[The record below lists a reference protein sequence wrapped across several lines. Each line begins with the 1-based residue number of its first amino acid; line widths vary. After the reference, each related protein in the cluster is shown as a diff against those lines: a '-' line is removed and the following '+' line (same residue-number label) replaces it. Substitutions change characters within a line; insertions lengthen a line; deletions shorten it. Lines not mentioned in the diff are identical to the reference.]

1 MAKEIP
7 ISQDARFIVGIDLGT
22 TNSALAYIDLQ
33 AEAGDRRRIQV
44 FEITQLTGPGEVSR
58 LPVLPSFLY
67 LPGRFDI
74 PAEAIG
80 LPWARPSDRFVGA
93 FARDHGAKVP
103 ARLVSSAK
111 SWLCHGRVDREA
123 PILPPAAGEDI
134 PRVSPVAAT
143 AAYLDHLR
151 QAWNH
156 HWGQDEDL
164 YLEHQN
170 LIITV
175 PASFDE
181 VARDLTAKAAA
192 MAGLPGAVL
201 LEEPLAAFYSW
212 LSDHEESWANLV
224 SPGELVVVCDV
235 GGGTTDFTLITL
247 RQAEGGPRF
256 ERIAVGDHLILG
268 GDNIDIALARAV
280 LASLGRSPASVP
292 MDQYRSLCHQCR
304 QAKERLLDGAAESCR
319 ITVAGSGSRLIAGTL
334 SAELTREAVVNIV
347 MAQFLPVSGRSP
359 AEPVDIEGLHG
370 LPFAENQAITGHLTE
385 FLQRHRADAERFLH
399 RPDPRPDLI
408 LFNGGSLKSR
418 LVQERMR
425 QVLAEQFGPAEGPR
439 VLENPLPDLAV
450 AVGAAYYGWVKSG
463 RGVRVGSGSPRAYYL
478 GVAGATPEGEGAAG
492 QAVCLVERG
501 LEEGS
506 RIALDAHR
514 FEMVANRPV
523 RFDLFASSFRS
534 GDRCGDLVSVDETLS
549 RLAPLETVI
558 AFGRGDEARRLP
570 VQVEAAYSETG
581 TLSLWCASR
590 VSDHRWQLRFQL
602 RGAAAAAEVPV
613 DTALDTRI
621 LDVAARTVRDGFA
634 GDDSRQVGELAKV
647 LTEAVEIPREDWP
660 LGLLRTVV
668 DALLGVA
675 QRRRATPVHE
685 AAWLN
690 LVGYCLRP
698 GFGDGAD
705 PHRLRQLWRIYLQ
718 GLQFSGKPQV
728 RSEWWVLWRR
738 VAGGLNAGQ
747 QRQFLQDIAAPL
759 ARERAGSAVHTE
771 MWMALASMERL
782 LVKDK
787 AKWGRRLLEILTPR
801 KPVPQLLWALG
812 RLGARELLYGSVD
825 RVIPAG
831 EAEAWIRR
839 LTRQTW
845 RTPKPVAAAVVQLA
859 RRTGDRTRDLDAE
872 SVDGV
877 LRWLAA
883 NGGTERQVKM
893 VREVVDLAPVEQGAV
908 FGEALPLGLVL
919 TKG

>member
-1 MAKEIP
+1 M
-7 ISQDARFIVGIDLGT
+7 SQDARFIVGIDLGT

-33 AEAGDRRRIQV
+33 AEAEDRRRIQIFDV
-44 FEITQLTGPGEVSR
+44 TQLTGPGEVSR

-67 LPGRFDI
+67 LPGRYDI
-74 PAEAIG
+74 APEAIG
-80 LPWARPSDRFVGA
+80 LPWARANDRFVGA

-103 ARLVSSAK
+103 ARLVNSAK

-123 PILPPAAGEDI
+123 PILPRAAGDDI
-134 PRVSPVAAT
+134 PKVSPVTAT
-143 AAYLDHLR
+143 AAYLEHLR
-151 QAWNH
+151 RAWNH

-164 YLEHQN
+164 YLEHQQ
-170 LIITV
+170 LVITV

-181 VARDLTAKAAA
+181 VARDLTAKAATL
-192 MAGLPGAVL
+192 AGLPDAVL

-212 LSDHEESWANLV
+212 LSDHEESWPSQV

-247 RQAEGGPRF
+247 RPAEGGPRF

-268 GDNIDIALARAV
+268 GDNVDIALARSI
-280 LASLGRSPASVP
+280 LAGMGRSPASVP
-292 MDQYRSLCHQCR
+292 MDQYKSLCHQCR

-319 ITVAGSGSRLIAGTL
+319 ITVAGSGSRLIAATL
-334 SAELTREAVVNIV
+334 SAELTRQAVVNIV
-347 MAQFLPVSGRSP
+347 LEQFLPVSGRSS
-359 AEPVDIEGLHG
+359 AEPVGREDLHG
-370 LPFAENQAITGHLTE
+370 LPYAENQAITGHLIE
-385 FLQRHRADAERFLH
+385 FLQRHRADAERLLQ

-418 LVQERMR
+418 LVQERIR
-425 QVLAEQFGPAEGPR
+425 QVLAEQFGPTEGPR
-439 VLENPLPDLAV
+439 VLENPSPDLAV
-450 AVGAAYYGWVKSG
+450 AVGAAYYGWVKAG

-478 GVAGATPEGEGAAG
+478 GVEGAERGAAA

-506 RIALDAHR
+506 RITLDAHR
-514 FEMVANRPV
+514 FEVVANRPV

-534 GDRCGDLVSVDETLS
+534 GDRCGDVVPVDETLS

-558 AFGRGDEARRLP
+558 VFGRGEEARRIP

-581 TLSLWCASR
+581 TLSIWCASQ

-602 RGAAAAAEVPV
+602 RGAAATAAIPL
-613 DTALDTRI
+613 DTAIDTRT
-621 LDVAARTVRDGFA
+621 LKAAAQTVKQGFES
-634 GDDSRQVGELAKV
+634 DDPRQVSEVVKV
-647 LTEAVEIPREDWP
+647 LADTLQTPREQWA
-660 LGLLRTVV
+660 LGLLRAIT
-668 DALLGVA
+668 DALLTLGPD
-675 QRRRATPVHE
+675 RRRTPAHE

-690 LVGYCLRP
+690 LLGYGLRP

-705 PHRLRQLWRIYLQ
+705 PHRIRQLWRVYLQ
-718 GLQFSGKPQV
+718 GPQFSGKPRV
-728 RSEWWVLWRR
+728 RSEWWILWRR

-759 ARERAGSAVHTE
+759 VKERPGSAVHTE

-787 AKWGRRLLEILTPR
+787 IKWGRQLLRLLTPS

-825 RVIPAG
+825 RVIASG
-831 EAEAWIRR
+831 EAAAWIQR
-839 LTRQTW
+839 LTGQDW
-845 RTPKPVAAAVVQLA
+845 RNPKPAVATVVQLA
-859 RRTGDRTRDLDAE
+859 RRTGDRTRDLDPE
-872 SVDGV
+872 SLAAAD
-877 LRWLAA
+877 RWLTA
-883 NGGTERQVKM
+883 NGAAPRQLKM
-893 VREVVDLAPVEQGAV
+893 VREVVDLFAAEQGAV

-919 TKG
+919 KRD

>member
-1 MAKEIP
+1 LTE
-7 ISQDARFIVGIDLGT
+7 DARFIVGIDLGT
-22 TNSALAYIDLQ
+22 TNSALAYIDLKDDT
-33 AEAGDRRRIQV
+33 EDHRRIRI
-44 FEITQLTGPGEVSR
+44 FEIAQLTGPGEVSR

-74 PAEAIG
+74 AHEAIG
-80 LPWARPSDRFVGA
+80 LPWSRPSDHFVGA

-103 ARLVSSAK
+103 SRLVSSAK

-123 PILPPAAGEDI
+123 PILPRAAGDDI
-134 PRVSPVAAT
+134 AKVSPVAAT

-164 YLEHQN
+164 YLERQN
-170 LIITV
+170 LVITV

-181 VARDLTAKAAA
+181 VARDLTVKAAVL
-192 MAGLPGAVL
+192 AGLPDVVL

-212 LSDHEESWANLV
+212 LSDHEESWSAHV

-247 RQAEGGPRF
+247 RSAEGGPRF

-280 LASLGRSPASVP
+280 LARLGRSPATVP
-292 MDQYRSLCHQCR
+292 MDQYKSLCHKCR
-304 QAKERLLDGAAESCR
+304 EAKERLLDGAAEFCR

-334 SAELTREAVVNIV
+334 SAELTREAVVTVV
-347 MAQFLPVSGRSP
+347 MDQFLPVSGRSS
-359 AEPVDIEGLHG
+359 AEPVDSEGLHG
-370 LPFAENQAITGHLTE
+370 LPFAESQAVTGHLID
-385 FLQRHRADAERFLH
+385 FFQRHLADAERILQ
-399 RPDPRPDLI
+399 RENPRPDLI
-408 LFNGGSLKSR
+408 LFNGGSLKSP
-418 LVQERMR
+418 LVQERIR
-425 QVLAEQFGPAEGPR
+425 RVLAERFGPPEGPR
-439 VLENPLPDLAV
+439 VLENPKPDLAV
-450 AVGAAYYGWVKSG
+450 AIGAAYYGWVKSG

-478 GVAGATPEGEGAAG
+478 GVAPPEGESDAAR
-492 QAVCLVERG
+492 AVCLVERG

-506 RIALDAHR
+506 RIALDPHR
-514 FEMVANRPV
+514 LEMVANQPV
-523 RFDLFASSFRS
+523 RFDLFASSYRS
-534 GDRCGDLVSVDETLS
+534 GDRCGDLVTVDETLS

-558 AFGRGDEARRLP
+558 AFGKGDEKRRIP
-570 VQVEAAYSETG
+570 VRLEAVYSETG
-581 TLSLWCASR
+581 TLSLWCASQ

-602 RGAAAAAEVPV
+602 RGAAAAADVPV
-613 DTALDTRI
+613 DRAIDIRTLEAATRA
-621 LDVAARTVRDGFA
+621 VKEKFEN
-634 GDDSRQVGELAKV
+634 DDPRQMEELVKD
-647 LTEAVEIPREDWP
+647 LTETAQIPREEWP
-660 LGLLRTVV
+660 LGLLRTIA
-668 DALLGVA
+668 DALLA
-675 QRRRATPVHE
+675 FAADRRRTPVHE

-690 LVGYCLRP
+690 LGGYSLRP

-705 PHRLRQLWRIYLQ
+705 PHRIKRLWRVYLQ
-718 GLQFSGKPQV
+718 GPHFSGKPQV

-738 VAGGLNAGQ
+738 VSGGLNAGQ
-747 QRQFLQDIAAPL
+747 QRQFLQDIAGPL
-759 ARERAGSAVHTE
+759 AKERAGSAVHTE
-771 MWMALASMERL
+771 MWMALAGMERL

-787 AKWGRRLLEILTPR
+787 IKWGRRLLETLTPR

-831 EAEAWIRR
+831 EAAAWIRR

-859 RRTGDRTRDLDAE
+859 RRTGDRTRDLDPETRAE
-872 SVDGV
+872 AC
-877 LRWLAA
+877 RWLAA
-883 NGGTERQVKM
+883 SGAAERQLKM
-893 VREVVDLAPVEQGAV
+893 VREVVALAPVEQGAV

-919 TKG
+919 KKD